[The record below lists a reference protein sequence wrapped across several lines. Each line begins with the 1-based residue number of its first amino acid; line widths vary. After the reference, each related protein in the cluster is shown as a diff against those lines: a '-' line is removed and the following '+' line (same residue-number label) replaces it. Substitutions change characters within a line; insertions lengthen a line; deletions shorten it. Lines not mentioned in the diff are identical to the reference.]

1 MHLLLKNDSQ
11 YLKVFTLLIKLT
23 HWHSEVNQDVNKC
36 VLLLYIQLEV
46 ALNFGIFLRVYVVL
60 NFLLEVKLFW
70 LELGVSVN
78 HKEDQLY
85 TVGHPFEL
93 RGVSVALRFD
103 TED

>member
-60 NFLLEVKLFW
+60 NFLLEVKL
-70 LELGVSVN
+70 GVSVN
-78 HKEDQLY
+78 HKEDQFY